1 MYVDIGSTD
10 NDVYRWSGTAYV
22 LINDAVSTADKAVR
36 DGLVGN
42 TITTT
47 YVKIASGKGLSTND
61 YTTAEKNKLASLS
74 NYTLPAATASVLGG
88 VKIGSNITV
97 SSGVVSLTSANVTAA
112 LGYTPA
118 NSASTVTYSALSQTE
133 IDTCFA

>member
-1 MYVDIGSTD
+1 MLKIRGMDIYYV
-10 NDVYRWSGTAYV
+10 R
-22 LINDAVSTADKAVR
+22 
-36 DGLVGN
+36 
-42 TITTT
+42 
-47 YVKIASGKGLSTND
+47 
-61 YTTAEKNKLASLS
+61 
-74 NYTLPAATASVLGG
+74 G